1 MILEKSI
8 VDVQLAAPLNIL
20 FLTQYFPP
28 ETTAGANR
36 VYELAKQ
43 WVRQGQQAQVLT
55 GFPNHPDGVI
65 PAAYQGHALL
75 REDFEGISVIRTF
88 TYATKNQGKVRRS
101 LQYLIFLLATVLQ
114 GASSVKRCDVVIAT
128 SPHLLVAVAGAIL
141 SLILRKPFV
150 MEVRDIWP
158 EAVLAVGAMKRG
170 GVIRILE
177 GIEKALYRHAKMVV
191 VVTEG
196 FAAKLVAKGVP
207 AEKIT
212 YLPNGIDVDRFSELI
227 ERESVKQRYGFKN
240 KFLVSYIGNHGMA
253 QNLSTILEIADRF
266 REQADMQFMLA
277 GDGAELAK
285 IREKAAEM
293 KLANVAILG
302 PQPREAVPELLGMSD
317 VCLVPL
323 RKTSLF
329 NATVPSKIYEILA
342 AGVPLLIS
350 VDGDARRLVERSGG
364 GLFVEPEDVD
374 QYESAIRQ
382 LYSSEA
388 LRISMA
394 KQGQAFVR
402 AEFDRASLATTYVN
416 ALRSLVSNKVS
427 VV

>member
-1 MILEKSI
+1 MILEKSP
-8 VDVQLAAPLNIL
+8 VDMQLAAPLSIL

-43 WVRQGQQAQVLT
+43 WVRQGLQVQVLT

-65 PAAYQGHALL
+65 PTAYQGHALL
-75 REDFEGISVIRTF
+75 REDFDGIPVVRTF

-101 LQYLIFLLATVLQ
+101 LQYLVFLLATVLQ
-114 GASSVKRCDVVIAT
+114 GAASVKRCDVVIAT
-128 SPHLLVAVAGAIL
+128 SPHLLVAVAGALL
-141 SLILRKPFV
+141 SVILRKPFV

-170 GVIRILE
+170 GLIRILE

-196 FAAKLVAKGVP
+196 FAEKLQAKGVP
-207 AEKIT
+207 ANKIT
-212 YLPNGIDVDRFSELI
+212 YLPNGVDVERFSEPI
-227 ERESVKQRYGFKN
+227 ERDSAKQRYGFKG

-253 QNLSTILEIADRF
+253 QNLSTILEVADRF
-266 REQADMQFMLA
+266 RDQTDVQFMLA
-277 GDGAELAK
+277 GDGAELGK

-293 KLANVAILG
+293 RLANVAILG

-323 RKTSLF
+323 RKTSFF

-342 AGVPLLIS
+342 AGIPLLIS

-364 GLFVEPEDVD
+364 GLFIEPENVD
-374 QYESAIRQ
+374 QFELAIRQ
-382 LYSSEA
+382 LHSSET
-388 LRISMA
+388 LRSSMER
-394 KQGQAFVR
+394 QGQAFVR
-402 AEFDRASLATTYVN
+402 AEFDRVSLAATYVN
-416 ALRSLVSNKVS
+416 ALRSLAINKLSAV
-427 VV
+427 